1 MCKSRSLPSPYWI
14 AMDLQNG
21 VCITIV
27 FWYISGKL
35 WKPSD
40 NRTQVG
46 EKFTYNE
53 VLRFDCDPR
62 YKLVGSNYRRCQE
75 SGLWS
80 GVTPSC
86 VRKCPLRYY
95 LHLSDHE
102 KTDATAFTTTPS
114 LIKYSYSSKT
124 NRVNIFQKCVWNEN
138 WVLVIQMNC

>member
-1 MCKSRSLPSPYWI
+1 MVNCGNHPTLEH
-14 AMDLQNG
+14 G
-21 VCITIV
+21 
-27 FWYISGKL
+27 F
-35 WKPSD
+35 
-40 NRTQVG
+40 QVG

-102 KTDATAFTTTPS
+102 KTDGTAFTTTPS
-114 LIKYSYSSKT
+114 LMKYNYSPKT
-124 NRVNIFQKCVWNEN
+124 NRVNIFKNAYETK
-138 WVLVIQMNC
+138 IKF